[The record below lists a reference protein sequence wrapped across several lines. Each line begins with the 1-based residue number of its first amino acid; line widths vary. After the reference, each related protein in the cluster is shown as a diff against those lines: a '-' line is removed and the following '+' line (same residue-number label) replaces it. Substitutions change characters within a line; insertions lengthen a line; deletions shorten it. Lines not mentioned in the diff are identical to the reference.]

1 MKMLPEKSVTS
12 YCVQFE
18 NEPDK
23 LNDYWDKKFSHTDK
37 IDFALA
43 SVIGVL
49 SFSLNE
55 ILIGRFSLKE
65 ANQWGTEKVNEF
77 VQFAAKKSGYKGDDR
92 KGAISFL

>member
-37 IDFALA
+37 IDFAVFRLKK
-43 SVIGVL
+43 
-49 SFSLNE
+49 
-55 ILIGRFSLKE
+55 LINGER
-65 ANQWGTEKVNEF
+65 
-77 VQFAAKKSGYKGDDR
+77 KK
-92 KGAISFL
+92 

>member
-55 ILIGRFSLKE
+55 ILIGRFSQAFNMLLS
-65 ANQWGTEKVNEF
+65 NF
-77 VQFAAKKSGYKGDDR
+77 SLSKSSRSPFFFTRIKGVVSI
-92 KGAISFL
+92 AS